1 MDLFLLLAILVPV
14 WLVAI
19 VFFYLEV
26 RDAIRYYRG
35 RRRFHKL
42 IDSMDLTEPQG
53 RPRLG
58 LRQEEE

>member
-1 MDLFLLLAILVPV
+1 MDLFLLLVIVPI

-19 VFFYLEV
+19 VFVYLEA
-26 RDAIRYYRG
+26 RDAYRYYRG

-58 LRQEEE
+58 IRQEEE